1 MDFVCV
7 AANYIRRE
15 IFITYEK
22 GKIIMAEYQKVEYR
36 IGKDGKIVERV
47 LNATGSSCVETT
59 KGLEKSLGEIE
70 SQELLP
76 EYYQDDELITT
87 SENQSLQQQ

>member
-1 MDFVCV
+1 
-7 AANYIRRE
+7 
-15 IFITYEK
+15 
-22 GKIIMAEYQKVEYR
+22 MAEYQKIEYR

-47 LNATGSSCVETT
+47 LNVTGSSCVETT

-76 EYYQDDELITT
+76 EYFQDDELMTI
-87 SENQSLQQQ
+87 SENQTLQQQ